1 MCVARQPISRL
12 YPLDTDDA
20 NALGGRTQLLIA
32 RCELEAHIHGEQ
44 EVRSVAGGQARPVRD
59 SEERPRFPMIGHGS
73 NRAVDN
79 RGQHRVGGF
88 KREAVASHRLQ
99 QCVNQLTEP
108 DRRYIGRV
116 TGQAIGDGTAD
127 RTRLIVEGS
136 FERSRGIEHE
146 WH

>member
-59 SEERPRFPMIGHGS
+59 SEERPRFPRS
-73 NRAVDN
+73 
-79 RGQHRVGGF
+79 
-88 KREAVASHRLQ
+88 
-99 QCVNQLTEP
+99 
-108 DRRYIGRV
+108 
-116 TGQAIGDGTAD
+116 GTAVIEQSTIAASIAWAAS
-127 RTRLIVEGS
+127 RER
-136 FERSRGIEHE
+136 RSRRTACSSA
-146 WH
+146 